1 MREYQE
7 ETNRQLNF
15 ENLPVPPKGVSFP
28 EYFTMMMELTRENQT
43 QVSSKIFSLSC
54 RTESQ
59 TTKFQNCD
67 VRELYLD

>member
-43 QVSSKIFSLSC
+43 QVSSKFFSLSC

>member
-43 QVSSKIFSLSC
+43 QVSSKFLVYLS
-54 RTESQ
+54 
-59 TTKFQNCD
+59 
-67 VRELYLD
+67 VRRARLPSFRIAMLENYT